1 LSWYK
6 RASEVRL
13 ATAASTP
20 DAGIARSVGTALIE
34 ALDSVLKGKRNQVV
48 SVVTTLLAGGHLLL
62 EDVPGV
68 GKTKLA
74 RSVARAIGGTFSRVQ
89 ATPDLLPQD
98 LTGSNIYDRSKNSFE
113 FHPGPIFANVVLVDE
128 LNRTT
133 PRTQSALL
141 EAMEERQVSVEGT
154 TYKLPQPFFL
164 IATQNPIEQHGT
176 YPLPEGQLDRFMCAI
191 QLGYPSVHH
200 ELEMLM
206 AGADGS
212 LKDVTQPV
220 VDPASVLA
228 AQRETKAVY
237 VARPVLEY
245 VLAIVSAS
253 RRIPGVLL
261 GASPRAGLA
270 LVAMAQA
277 RAALAGRY
285 YVLPDDVK
293 ALAPSVLRHRIIFA
307 GSGQSDHQ
315 AGDALVRKILES
327 TPVAVAGEEHYR
339 PR

>member
-1 LSWYK
+1 M
-6 RASEVRL
+6 
-13 ATAASTP
+13 ATAERTP
-20 DAGIARSVGTALIE
+20 TESAPRPEAAAAVGGALID
-34 ALDSVLKGKRNQVV
+34 ALDSVLKGKRQQVV
-48 SVVTTLLAGGHLLL
+48 LLVTTLLAGGHLLL

-74 RSVARAIGGTFSRVQ
+74 RSVARALGGTFSRIQ
-89 ATPDLLPQD
+89 GTPDLLPQD
-98 LTGSNIYDRSKNSFE
+98 ITGSNVYDRSKNAFE
-113 FHPGPIFANVVLVDE
+113 FHPGPVFANVVLVDE

-141 EAMEERQVSVEGT
+141 EAMEERQVSVEGV
-154 TYKLPQPFFL
+154 TYGLPEPFFL

-191 QLGYPSVHH
+191 QLGYPSGRD
-200 ELEMLM
+200 ELEMLA
-206 AGADGS
+206 AGAEGT
-212 LKDVTQPV
+212 LRDVTNPV
-220 VDPASVLA
+220 VDPQSVLR
-228 AQRETKAVY
+228 AQRQVKTVY

-245 VLAIVSAS
+245 VLAIVTAS
-253 RRIPGVLL
+253 RRVPGVML

-270 LVAMAQA
+270 LVSMAQA

-293 ALAPSVLRHRIIFA
+293 VLAPNVLRHRIIFA
-307 GSGQSDHQ
+307 GSGQSDHH
-315 AGDALVRKILES
+315 AGDALVRKILEA
-327 TPVAVAGEEHYR
+327 TPVAVAGDGQYR